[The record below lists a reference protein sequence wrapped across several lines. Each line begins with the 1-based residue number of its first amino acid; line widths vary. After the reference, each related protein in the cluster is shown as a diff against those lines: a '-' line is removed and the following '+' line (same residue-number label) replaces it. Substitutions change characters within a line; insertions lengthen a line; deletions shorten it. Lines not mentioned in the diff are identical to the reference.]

1 MSKRMISAW
10 SQIQEQLNN
19 SPPGII
25 ASKIVKL
32 VKKRKAGVFY
42 EGSLF
47 HKSIFP
53 FLGKLLSFHLTI
65 KLLQIRY
72 FKK

>member
-19 SPPGII
+19 SPTPGII

-42 EGSLF
+42 EGGFF

-53 FLGKLLSFHLTI
+53 FVW
-65 KLLQIRY
+65 
-72 FKK
+72 